1 MQRIVEIEQP
11 LHHAVDARI
20 APALPIVAAEHR
32 QREDNAHLQQPIDH
46 VDGKA
51 IDHGVDRHIDDQPE
65 SLLFQIAPVRAER
78 QHTERRN
85 AAPVAGEADYADQNN
100 EQRLEPVDDFVTV
113 CYPQHHKTPRERPH
127 HARLVEQTA
136 IVERDERMP
145 VDKVVRGIEIAKV
158 RKKCKKEQP
167 RGIFADIMRIMEAF
181 GDEIAHNRAGDAADE
196 VHQQRQRRARIAGE
210 DSPRNVIDR
219 HGQNG
224 DQLDRVGV

>member
-1 MQRIVEIEQP
+1 
-11 LHHAVDARI
+11 
-20 APALPIVAAEHR
+20 
-32 QREDNAHLQQPIDH
+32 
-46 VDGKA
+46 
-51 IDHGVDRHIDDQPE
+51 
-65 SLLFQIAPVRAER
+65 
-78 QHTERRN
+78 
-85 AAPVAGEADYADQNN
+85 
-100 EQRLEPVDDFVTV
+100 
-113 CYPQHHKTPRERPH
+113 
-127 HARLVEQTA
+127 
-136 IVERDERMP
+136 MP

-181 GDEIAHNRAGDAADE
+181 GDEIAHDRAGDAAYE